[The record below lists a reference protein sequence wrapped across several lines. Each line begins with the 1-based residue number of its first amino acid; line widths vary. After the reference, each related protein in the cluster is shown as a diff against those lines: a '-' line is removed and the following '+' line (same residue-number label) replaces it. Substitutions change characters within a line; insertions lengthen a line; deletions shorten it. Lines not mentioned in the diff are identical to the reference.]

1 MGRLRRC
8 VTILVALLLT
18 LASAGGASVGAERV
32 ALVFGGGA
40 ARGAAHIGVIEVL
53 TEAGVPIDMIVATSM
68 GAIVGGLYA
77 SGFEVAQLSEIV
89 TAIDPSGAV
98 TLQLPPRGGLLD
110 SAPLEIILD
119 ALLEGRTF
127 ADTRIPFQAIV
138 VDLETGEPQAAPGTS
153 ISRGLRAS
161 AALPVL
167 MNPVEIDGRYFVD
180 GGLKEIV
187 PASFARDLGAT
198 YVIAVYISR
207 EAPFDPG
214 NVQANLSRI
223 VADILA
229 RYAHASLENADVI
242 IDPGLQTESYMD
254 FWSAERYIAAGR
266 DAAREQL
273 PTILDDLARRGV
285 ALVPPGD
292 PNAGHPINEGW
303 RERFEVARRLVALR
317 ERPLAL
323 GVDLAVGGGGGLA
336 PERTGEFGPVGSRFR
351 FGVDLRHG
359 PLGAASVG
367 ASYARSLD
375 GLHGAVQLRA
385 SYAPVY
391 GLETFTVHD
400 IDLAGGW
407 SGRAGVRA
415 SLSARLTVEAAL
427 RLPGPVLEAA
437 GGYHAPHVWL
447 DATVA
452 HAWDGWSRT
461 SLHARTALGLR
472 DPAWDAYTLRLR
484 AYGALASSG
493 TPPHEALVIG
503 PHLVRGTRSA
513 DRPSYALLVGSVE
526 VDARLSPPTAVAN
539 VALIAPHL
547 RVFVEGA
554 WHDHGPLVALGG
566 GLALDGSLFGFV
578 PIHLDLEVAY
588 GLTTRSVGVSFR
600 RAVSYPEPWRF
611 EHLGP

>member
-1 MGRLRRC
+1 MGHASRC
-8 VTILVALLLT
+8 VTILAALLLT
-18 LASAGGASVGAERV
+18 LASAGGAPADAQRV

-40 ARGAAHIGVIEVL
+40 ARGAAHIGVIEAL

-77 SGFEVAQLSEIV
+77 SGFEVAQLAEIFA
-89 TAIDPSGAV
+89 AIDPGSAV
-98 TLQLPPRGGLLD
+98 SLQLPPRGGLLD
-110 SAPLEIILD
+110 SSPLEIILD

-138 VDLETGEPQAAPGTS
+138 VDLETGDPEPAPGTS

-180 GGLKEIV
+180 GGLKEMA
-187 PASFARDLGAT
+187 PASFAHGLGAT
-198 YVIAVYISR
+198 YVIAVHIAR

-214 NVQANLSRI
+214 NVQANFSRI
-223 VADILA
+223 LADIVA
-229 RYAHASLENADVI
+229 RYAHASLEAADVI
-242 IDPGLQTESYMD
+242 IDPGLETETYMD
-254 FWSAERYIAAGR
+254 FWSAERYIASGR
-266 DAAREQL
+266 DAARQQL
-273 PTILDDLARRGV
+273 PSILDDLERRGIE
-285 ALVPPGD
+285 LVPPGD

-303 RERFEVARRLVALR
+303 RERLEAARRLVAVR
-317 ERPLAL
+317 ERPLSV
-323 GVDLAVGGGGGLA
+323 GVDVAIGGVASAPEPTGGLA
-336 PERTGEFGPVGSRFR
+336 PAGTRLR

-367 ASYARSLD
+367 ASYARSAD
-375 GLHGAVQLRA
+375 GLRDAVQLRA
-385 SYAPVY
+385 SYAPLY

-437 GGYHAPHVWL
+437 GGYRAPHVWL
-447 DATVA
+447 DGTVA
-452 HAWDGWSRT
+452 QAWDGWSRA
-461 SLHARTALGLR
+461 SLHARTAVGLV
-472 DPAWDAYTLRLR
+472 DPAWHAYTVRFR
-484 AYGALASSG
+484 AYGALASPT

-513 DRPSYALLVGSVE
+513 DRPSFALLVGSVE
-526 VDARLSPPTAVAN
+526 VDARLAPPTAVAD

-554 WHDHGPLVALGG
+554 WHDHGALYSLGG
-566 GLALDGSLFGFV
+566 GLALEGRLFGFV
-578 PIHLDLEVAY
+578 PVHLDLEVAY
-588 GLTTRSVGVSFR
+588 GLTTGSVRVSFR
-600 RAVSYPEPWRF
+600 RAGSYPEPWR
-611 EHLGP
+611 LGPDPAP